1 MADFDDDEMM
11 EEDEEEADEL
21 EGFQTEDAEVKIP
34 EVPDDLEEDEDDDM
48 ELALDDEGNPVLD
61 AEGNPMT
68 VKELAE
74 TEEGD
79 F

>member
-1 MADFDDDEMM
+1 
-11 EEDEEEADEL
+11 
-21 EGFQTEDAEVKIP
+21 
-34 EVPDDLEEDEDDDM
+34 M